1 MSAHDVQ
8 VNEMAAATR
17 RAASAGGLVAPNEE
31 VEESLEESEHRVQN
45 QFVIDQIDEEEDEDG
60 SSNGEASPHLRNQR
74 NDEMVNS
81 PRLNQFTE
89 TPGNLIIES
98 ITLRKPT
105 LKKQKSVKQEEEKVV
120 KEDDDGPPV
129 SQNSSMDSVDRMWN

>member
-17 RAASAGGLVAPNEE
+17 RAASVGGLVAPNEQI
-31 VEESLEESEHRVQN
+31 EESLEESEHRVQN

-60 SSNGEASPHLRNQR
+60 SSNGEASQNLRNQR
-74 NDEMVNS
+74 NVEVVKS

-105 LKKQKSVKQEEEKVV
+105 LNKQKSVKQEEEKVV
-120 KEDDDGPPV
+120 NEDDDGPSL